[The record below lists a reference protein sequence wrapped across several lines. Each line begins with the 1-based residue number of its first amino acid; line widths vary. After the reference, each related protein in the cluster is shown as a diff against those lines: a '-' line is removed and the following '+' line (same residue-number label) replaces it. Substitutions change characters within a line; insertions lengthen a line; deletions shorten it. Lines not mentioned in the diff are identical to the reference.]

1 MTKKFT
7 LILILIIAFLVF
19 SPLLFLYFFQDD
31 FFLLMISQANSFG
44 DFLRFLIPASGVV
57 WYRPLSSQVFFFI
70 LRSLF
75 GLNPFPYHLLILITH
90 IFNIYLVFLFAKEVT
105 KNEKMS
111 LLASFIYGV
120 SSVHFITIAWLST
133 YSFILGP
140 TFVLLTLLYYLRK
153 KYKKSLLFFILGLL
167 TSEVVIWTVIPLLMI
182 TVIYQKLR
190 DVKKIFLKLLPFLLA
205 ILVLILV
212 RNVLFPVGYVEAYS
226 IIINPLNMFS
236 LFKFYFYRIVG
247 IPMLIKNMPY
257 NLFKIII
264 LSLSAIVI
272 LIPLVLTIY
281 KKTRLKL
288 LLLLSLILYIS
299 FLSIFLVLPYHY
311 SPHYLTFALIGVALF
326 IGVTLTSSSKLIQG
340 IFIISYFALQLITV
354 KLTYDTHW
362 VIKRAHLAKKLVE
375 EGSLIHPVSSEEYIS
390 LGAGMAFELFNKK

>member
-7 LILILIIAFLVF
+7 LTLILIIAFLVF

-31 FFLLMISQANSFG
+31 FFLLTISQANSFG
-44 DFLRFLIPASGVV
+44 DFLRFLIPADGVV
-57 WYRPLSSQVFFFI
+57 WYRPLSSQIFFFI
-70 LRSLF
+70 CQSLF
-75 GLNPFPYHLLILITH
+75 GLNPFPYHLLMLITH
-90 IFNIYLVFLFAKEVT
+90 LFNIYLVFLFAKEVS

-111 LLASFIYGV
+111 LFASFVYGV
-120 SSVHFITIAWLST
+120 SSVHFITMAWLST

-140 TFVLLTLLYYLRK
+140 TFVLLTLLDYLRK

-167 TSEVVIWTVIPLLMI
+167 TSEVVIWTVIPLLII
-182 TVIYQKLR
+182 TVIYQKSR
-190 DVKKIFLKLLPFLLA
+190 NVKTIFLKLIPFLLA
-205 ILVLILV
+205 ISVLILV

-226 IIINPLNMFS
+226 IIINPLNMFT
-236 LFKFYFYRIVG
+236 LFKFYLYRTAGV
-247 IPMLIKNMPY
+247 PMLIKSMPN

-272 LIPLVLTIY
+272 LIPLGVTIY
-281 KKTRLKL
+281 KKSRLKM
-288 LLLLSLILYIS
+288 LLLSLIIYIS
-299 FLSIFLVLPYHY
+299 FLSIFLVLPFHY
-311 SPHYLTFALIGVALF
+311 SPHYLTFALIGAALF
-326 IGVTLTSSSKLIQG
+326 IGVTVTASSKLIQG
-340 IFIISYFALQLITV
+340 IFIVSYFALQLITV

-375 EGSLIHPVSSEEYIS
+375 EGNLIHPVSSEEYIS